1 FSYSLWFK
9 MSTDEGSTATSS
21 PLLATDD
28 LSGLKEGEI
37 YTDPKTGKKY
47 RAKKTILPHY
57 SSSGPFGLG
66 DPEDRTLR
74 RLEADVIITNRMN
87 ADIER
92 VQCNPQYMD
101 LIKCFR
107 EEGGVKGLSQCK
119 PVLALFNACKTEK
132 FHDTEYRE
140 RMTEEYLRERSEA
153 RRTGMTIK
161 QRKLEEYRQWKAKNE
176 GETK

>member
-1 FSYSLWFK
+1 
-9 MSTDEGSTATSS
+9 MPTDAGSTATSS

-37 YTDPKTGKKY
+37 YTDPQTGKQY
-47 RAKKTILPHY
+47 RVKKTILPHY

-74 RLEADVIITNRMN
+74 RIEADVIIPNRMN
-87 ADIER
+87 ARVER
-92 VQCNPQYMD
+92 VECNAQYMD

-107 EEGGVKGLSQCK
+107 EEGAVKGLSQCK
-119 PVLALFNACKTEK
+119 EVLSLFNACKAEK
-132 FHDTEYRE
+132 FHDIDYRE
-140 RMTEEYLRERSEA
+140 RMTEEYLQERSEA

-161 QRKLEEYRQWKAKNE
+161 QRKLEQFRQWKEKNE